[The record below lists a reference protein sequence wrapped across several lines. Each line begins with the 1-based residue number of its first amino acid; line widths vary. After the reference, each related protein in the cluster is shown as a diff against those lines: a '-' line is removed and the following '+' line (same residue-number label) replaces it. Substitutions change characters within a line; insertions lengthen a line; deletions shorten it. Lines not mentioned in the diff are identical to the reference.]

1 MAALKDRITEEMK
14 NAMRAGE
21 KERLA
26 TIRLILSAIKQREVD
41 ERIQLDDTQVLSVI
55 EKMVKQRKES
65 IAQFEAGGRADLV
78 AKEQAEMAVLQTYL
92 PAQMSEAELDALI
105 AEAIASTGA
114 ASIKDMGKVMAAVK
128 AKAQGRADMGAV
140 SARIKQKLS
149 G

>member
-1 MAALKDRITEEMK
+1 MALKDRITEEMK

-41 ERIQLDDTQVLSVI
+41 ERIQLDDTQVLAVI

-78 AKEQAEMAVLQTYL
+78 AKEQAEMTVLQTYL
-92 PAQMSEAELDALI
+92 PTQMTDAEVDGLI

-114 ASIKDMGKVMAAVK
+114 ASIKDMGKVMGVVK
-128 AKAQGRADMGAV
+128 SKAQGRADMAV
-140 SARIKQKLS
+140 VGTRIKQKLS

>member
-41 ERIQLDDTQVLSVI
+41 ERIQLDDTQVLAVV

-92 PAQMSEAELDALI
+92 PAQMSDVEIDALI
-105 AEAIASTGA
+105 AEAVASTGA